1 MKISI
6 LLADDHAIVREGL
19 KVLLEILPFFTVVG
33 EAATGREVLLKARQT
48 RPDIVVMDIAMPGLN
63 GIEAT
68 AQLQAE
74 CPAAKVVILSV
85 YSTTEHIYRAF
96 RAGASG
102 YVLKE
107 SAGKELVEAIRTVHN
122 NRPYLSRKILE
133 MYPDLPEDLKRDHS
147 PLQRLSGREKEILQ
161 LVVEGKTS
169 VKIAEI
175 LAISPKTVETYR
187 SRLMQKLEINDLAS
201 LVKFAIQNGITP
213 IS

>member
-1 MKISI
+1 MKITI

-19 KVLLEILPFFTVVG
+19 KVLLETLPFFTVVG

-48 RPDIVVMDIAMPGLN
+48 RPDVVIMDIAMPDLN

-68 AQLQAE
+68 AQLQGE
-74 CPAAKVVILSV
+74 WPAAKVVILSV
-85 YSTTEHIYRAF
+85 YSTSEHVFRAF
-96 RAGASG
+96 RAGAAG

-107 SAGKELVEAIRTVHN
+107 SAGKELVEAIRTVHC
-122 NRPYLSRKILE
+122 NRPYLSRKVMEI
-133 MYPDLPEDLKRDHS
+133 YPDLPEDLKRDHS
-147 PLQRLSGREKEILQ
+147 PLQRLSRREKEILQ